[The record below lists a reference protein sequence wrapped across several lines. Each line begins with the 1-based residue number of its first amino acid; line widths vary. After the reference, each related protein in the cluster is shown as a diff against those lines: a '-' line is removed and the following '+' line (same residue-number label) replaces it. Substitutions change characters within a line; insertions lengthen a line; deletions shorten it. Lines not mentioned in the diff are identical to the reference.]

1 MDSKASTTTAPL
13 LNQQNRINPPS
24 KPKQKEFLNHLEAY
38 LAKRDGVDKLLKI
51 SRYATKIALASS
63 VLPETLPLTQRLKSF
78 ESSVGVSRKAF
89 RLGKFVQDVNAL
101 RSSKFDSNQELVLA
115 LIAYGGEGLYF
126 FVEQFVWLVKS
137 GLIDKKHSRNL
148 QKISAWAEFIGYAG
162 SISLK
167 FRDLNRIS
175 EDEKC
180 VKSSIEIAITRG
192 NGCEEEKER
201 LSKLRE
207 KKMMKRLSV
216 VQDSADALMAL
227 ADIRDGGG
235 PFLGPLSIS
244 LAGMLSALI
253 STHKNWVSC

>member
-24 KPKQKEFLNHLEAY
+24 KPKQKDFLNHLEAY

-180 VKSSIEIAITRG
+180 VKSSMEIAITRG